1 MARDWVSV
9 KQRIRGWLARSGYAI
24 VDVSRL
30 DFEPEFVEI
39 YGRCSPYTMTTIER
53 MYALYQATR
62 YVVENRVP
70 GDVVECGVW
79 RGGSSMLAAMT
90 LQRLGDRER
99 GLHLLDTF
107 QGMTR
112 PTEHD
117 GQEALTEWARLQD

>member
-1 MARDWVSV
+1 MATGVDGEDTLRANREGFNRY
-9 KQRIRGWLARSGYAI
+9 QLRTRRF

-79 RGGSSMLAAMT
+79 RGGSGSA
-90 LQRLGDRER
+90 
-99 GLHLLDTF
+99 
-107 QGMTR
+107 R
-112 PTEHD
+112 PTWLISP
-117 GQEALTEWARLQD
+117 GRPASRLPSGRSSSSRDRR